1 MSFKRNKMVVCRDGF
16 SMSVQANEGAYCTP
30 REDDAGWYTEVEVGY
45 PTEREELLM
54 PYVEDESRPTDTVYA
69 WTPTY
74 VIAKVL
80 EKHGGMVS
88 GQVPPGVPYVVVEL
102 N

>member
-1 MSFKRNKMVVCRDGF
+1 MSFKRNAFVVCRDGF

-54 PYVEDESRPTDTVYA
+54 PYVEDENRPTDTVYA

-80 EKHGGMVS
+80 EKHGGIVS
-88 GQVPPGVPYVVVEL
+88 GEVPPGVPYVVVEL